1 MHGFQTLEVLWAF
14 LRTKEPRGITKSTQ
28 EYNQVCLPFCE
39 ELLAN
44 PKLISVF
51 SLILSMIS
59 KINFQTGKAIL
70 LQVEFSRIPIN
81 FKQ

>member
-1 MHGFQTLEVLWAF
+1 MSICEDE
-14 LRTKEPRGITKSTQ
+14 RTTRHPQKYS
-28 EYNQVCLPFCE
+28 EYNKVCLPFHE

>member
-1 MHGFQTLEVLWAF
+1 MSIFED
-14 LRTKEPRGITKSTQ
+14 KN
-28 EYNQVCLPFCE
+28 NQVCLPFHK

-51 SLILSMIS
+51 SLILSMIG

-70 LQVEFSRIPIN
+70 YKLN
-81 FKQ
+81 F

>member
-1 MHGFQTLEVLWAF
+1 MSICEDK
-14 LRTKEPRGITKSTQ
+14 RTMRHHQKYS
-28 EYNQVCLPFCE
+28 EYNQVCLPFHE

-51 SLILSMIS
+51 SLILSMTGN
-59 KINFQTGKAIL
+59 INFQTGKVIL

>member
-1 MHGFQTLEVLWAF
+1 MSIFED
-14 LRTKEPRGITKSTQ
+14 KN
-28 EYNQVCLPFCE
+28 NQVCLPFHK

-51 SLILSMIS
+51 SLILSMTGN
-59 KINFQTGKAIL
+59 INFQTGKVIL

-81 FKQ
+81 FKQY

>member
-1 MHGFQTLEVLWAF
+1 MHGFQTWEVLWAF
-14 LRTKEPRGITKSTQ
+14 LRTKEPWGITKSTQ
-28 EYNQVCLPFCE
+28 EYNQVCLPFRE

-51 SLILSMIS
+51 SLILSMIG

-70 LQVEFSRIPIN
+70 YKLN
-81 FKQ
+81 F